1 MLHTKSSSRS
11 YWKLLALLPIVG
23 VTLVLNAETVT
34 EVVYLNDNPQK
45 QVPVKKGKKAG
56 TIKMGSKQVKVV
68 EQDKKDNTVSETVT
82 EVIKAK
88 EVPANNVFQVVD
100 VFDVVEQMP
109 QFPGGMQALME
120 YLSQNIKYPK
130 EAMEAE
136 KQGRVL
142 VQFIVTKDG
151 SVRAAQVLNHVDE
164 ALDAEALRVI
174 NAMPNW
180 LPGRQNG
187 EAVNVKYTVPISFR
201 LQGKEKPKAE
211 ETTTPTE
218 ITHLSFRAADDAA
231 IKDLIS
237 RLPGAKM
244 DENGN
249 LTINGKAV
257 KRILV
262 DGKAVTSQEDLKKV
276 INAKTIQLIQ
286 LNTDNK

>member
-23 VTLVLNAETVT
+23 ITLALNAETIT
-34 EVVYLNDNPQK
+34 EVVYQNDTPQK

-109 QFPGGMQALME
+109 QFPGGIQALME

-180 LPGRQNG
+180 LPGRQKG

-211 ETTTPTE
+211 SAATP
-218 ITHLSFRAADDAA
+218 AD
-231 IKDLIS
+231 S
-237 RLPGAKM
+237 TAKA
-244 DENGN
+244 N
-249 LTINGKAV
+249 
-257 KRILV
+257 
-262 DGKAVTSQEDLKKV
+262 
-276 INAKTIQLIQ
+276 
-286 LNTDNK
+286 

>member
-23 VTLVLNAETVT
+23 VTLALNAETVT

-68 EQDKKDNTVSETVT
+68 EQDKKDNTVDETVT
-82 EVIKAK
+82 ETSKDK

-201 LQGKEKPKAE
+201 LQGKEKKE
-211 ETTTPTE
+211 
-218 ITHLSFRAADDAA
+218 DAA
-231 IKDLIS
+231 Q
-237 RLPGAKM
+237 ATNT
-244 DENGN
+244 EE
-249 LTINGKAV
+249 V
-257 KRILV
+257 KREVTIITGKSVLFIV
-262 DGKAVTSQEDLKKV
+262 DGETVSLEHF
-276 INAKTIQLIQ
+276 KTIDPKTIDHMEVLKDKAAIEQYGEKGKDGVIIV
-286 LNTDNK
+286 TTK